1 MLACVPVA
9 GDLSL
14 QLLSHTQ
21 MNTGPQ
27 KWDTTQ
33 KMRSA
38 QYPTPAE
45 LDAYAKK
52 VANSPL
58 TIKIFPN
65 SVKVPQRKHIRRTVN
80 GLDTSSQRYS
90 PYPSQ
95 ASAKAGLLAIVKV
108 PLKGILKGFDG
119 GRARLLPEVAM
130 NRPGG
135 PYVTQSTLTHPQTV
149 PLQQGHPLPQPLAL
163 QQGLAHPQ
171 TLQGQQGLAHPQ
183 TLQGQQGLAHPQ
195 TLQAQQQPGPQGL
208 RHLPSMAQPPGLQHP
223 QGLPST
229 QPLSHTPSMGPL
241 PPNILLQQ
249 QQQLPG
255 LHGPRKVPD
264 SDAPPNVTVS
274 TSTIPLS
281 MASTLHQSRPADLS
295 SIVHQISQFCQP
307 RPGISST
314 SVCEG
319 QIANPS
325 PINRNLLINASSR
338 VSVQTHAP
346 APGPAPTALPSCAL
360 SSMDKPTTAAALPP
374 GPGRVGVTRMPAY
387 HNDVKQQQQ
396 QLTQQPQQQR
406 SWTQHH
412 LGHLQHVPEGSHPRK
427 HPPGLPCKGLSYAQD
442 ACAGQ
447 PYGLKPP
454 AEKPAPSPPV
464 NGVAGAAPYVNGH
477 YFQPVWNGI
486 LPMPNGDCSGPQ
498 DLAVPFLGGPPGGA
512 VDCAPGTRYRA
523 GAGSSSQ
530 TNMMQGVEYLGG
542 DYQSS
547 CFREQNMG
555 MMGKM
560 ARPAASRAPE
570 PGDSRNTHIQHPGYR

>member
-21 MNTGPQ
+21 MNTGLQ

-80 GLDTSSQRYS
+80 GLDTSSHRYS

-119 GRARLLPEVAM
+119 GRARLLPE
-130 NRPGG
+130 
-135 PYVTQSTLTHPQTV
+135 T
-149 PLQQGHPLPQPLAL
+149 
-163 QQGLAHPQ
+163 
-171 TLQGQQGLAHPQ
+171 
-183 TLQGQQGLAHPQ
+183 
-195 TLQAQQQPGPQGL
+195 QQQPGSQGL

-223 QGLPST
+223 QGLPPT
-229 QPLSHTPSMGPL
+229 QPLSHGPSMGPL

-249 QQQLPG
+249 QQLPG
-255 LHGPRKVPD
+255 LHGPRKMPD

-281 MASTLHQSRPADLS
+281 MASTLHQNRPADLS

-338 VSVQTHAP
+338 VSVQSH
-346 APGPAPTALPSCAL
+346 APGPGPTPTALPSCAL
-360 SSMDKPTTAAALPP
+360 SSMDKPPAAAPPP
-374 GPGRVGVTRMPAY
+374 GPGRIGVTRMPAY
-387 HNDVKQQQQ
+387 HNDIKQQQQQ

-406 SWTQHH
+406 AWNQHH
-412 LGHLQHVPEGSHPRK
+412 LGHLQHVPEGGHARK
-427 HPPGLPCKGLSYAQD
+427 HPPREQPAGPGLPCKGVSYAQD

-464 NGVAGAAPYVNGH
+464 NGVPGTAPYANGH
-477 YFQPVWNGI
+477 YFQPVWNGV
-486 LPMPNGDCSGPQ
+486 LPTPNGDCSGSQ
-498 DLAVPFLGGPPGGA
+498 DRAMPFHGGPPGGA
-512 VDCAPGTRYRA
+512 IDCTPGTRYRA
-523 GAGSSSQ
+523 GAGSSGQ
-530 TNMMQGVEYLGG
+530 TNMMQGVDYLGG
-542 DYQSS
+542 DYQS

-555 MMGKM
+555 VMGKM
-560 ARPAASRAPE
+560 ARPAAVRAPE